1 MYDNVTG
8 QGAGATRTGYRY
20 LAEAMAAAG
29 IDHFFHMPL
38 ILPDAIKQ
46 MHALGIRPIVN
57 HSEKAA
63 AYMAD
68 GYARVSGKI
77 GVCAAQA
84 IGSSNLAAGMLD
96 AYMAHAPILALT
108 GGGTPDTR
116 YRNNY
121 QEIDQQP
128 IWAAL
133 TKASMRVEGGHRLP
147 ELLGQAMR
155 VATSG
160 APGPV
165 HLELN
170 GFTGGVLVDDTAG
183 ATLPDPRYA
192 TAPSVRQPAP
202 AQDIEAGLRAITG
215 AHRPIIIAGSGIRQS
230 NAFEALRAFAR
241 HLRIPV
247 ATSLDAKAVLP
258 ESDPLL
264 VGVVGTYS
272 RETAHIAIAEA
283 DLVIFVGTTTGSMV
297 TATWQVPRPG
307 VAAIQI
313 DVDPRELGRNYP
325 LLAGLAGDPA
335 TVLDQLRAA
344 APPQPD
350 RSSWLAR
357 ITAIRLDW
365 AATMQSEEYS
375 DAVPIRPERLC
386 RAISDTLPDNGVLV
400 VDTGH
405 AAHWASR
412 HIHLSSEGQMLLRPA
427 GSLGWS
433 YPASLGAKCAA
444 PDRPVVCFTGD
455 GGFLYHLSEME
466 TAMRYGINTVTVVNA
481 NNSLSQE
488 RLVWDGVADLD
499 PYWKFSP
506 VSYADMARAFG
517 CKAWRVESPG
527 DLEDVLREALAADA
541 PAIVEVMT
549 DDQVLAP
556 RALIPS

>member
-8 QGAGATRTGYRY
+8 ADAATARTGYRY
-20 LAEAMAAAG
+20 LAEAMATCG
-29 IDHFFHMPL
+29 LDHFFHMPL
-38 ILPDAIKQ
+38 ILPDAVKE
-46 MHALGIRPIVN
+46 MHDVGVRPIVV

-68 GYARVSGKI
+68 GYARASGKI

-108 GGGTPDTR
+108 GGGTADTR

-128 IWAAL
+128 IWAAI
-133 TKASMRVEGGHRLP
+133 TKLSMRVEGGHRIA

-170 GFTGGVLVDDTAG
+170 GFTGAVLADDTAG
-183 ATLPDPRYA
+183 APLPDPRYA
-192 TAPSVRQPAP
+192 SAPSIRQAAP
-202 AQDIEAGLRAITG
+202 AQDVEAALRVIGSAS
-215 AHRPIIIAGSGIRQS
+215 RPIIVAGSGIRQS
-230 NAFEALRAFAR
+230 NAFEALRAFAN

-247 ATSLDAKAVLP
+247 ATSLDAKAALP

-264 VGVVGTYS
+264 VGCVGTYS
-272 RETAHIAIAEA
+272 RETANKAVAEA

-297 TATWQVPRPG
+297 TATWRVPVPG
-307 VAAIQI
+307 VRAVQI

-325 LLAGLAGDPA
+325 LEAGLAGDPA
-335 TVLDQLRAA
+335 TVLEQLRVAA
-344 APPQPD
+344 AAQPD
-350 RSSWLAR
+350 RAAWLAR
-357 ITAIRLDW
+357 IAEIRAEWGRTLQAD
-365 AATMQSEEYS
+365 EDS

-386 RAISDTLPDNGVLV
+386 RVLSDELPENAVLL

-405 AAHWASR
+405 AAHWACR
-412 HIHLSSEGQMLLRPA
+412 HIHLDKPGQMLLRPA

-433 YPASLGAKCAA
+433 YPASLGAKCAV

-466 TAMRYGINTVTVVNA
+466 TAARYGINTVTIVNA

-488 RLVWDGVADLD
+488 RGVWGGVEAFDE
-499 PYWKFSP
+499 YWRFSP
-506 VSYADMARAFG
+506 VDYTEAARAFG
-517 CKAWRVESPG
+517 CRAWKVEQPA
-527 DLEDVLREALAADA
+527 DIAPVIREALAANV

-549 DDQVLAP
+549 DDQILAP
-556 RALIPS
+556 TAWVP

>member
-8 QGAGATRTGYRY
+8 AAAGTVRTGNRY
-20 LAEAMAAAG
+20 LAEAMASSG
-29 IDHFFHMPL
+29 LDHFFHMPL
-38 ILPDAIKQ
+38 ILPDAVKD
-46 MHALGIRPIVN
+46 MHAVGVRPVVV

-68 GYARVSGKI
+68 GYARASGKI

-108 GGGTPDTR
+108 GGGTADTR

-128 IWAAL
+128 IWGAI

-170 GFTGGVLVDDTAG
+170 GFTGGVLADDTAG
-183 ATLPDPRYA
+183 AALPDPRYA
-192 TAPSVRQPAP
+192 NAPSVRQAAP
-202 AQDIEAGLRAITG
+202 AQDVEAALRVIGLAG
-215 AHRPIIIAGSGIRQS
+215 KPIIIAGSGIRQS
-230 NAFEALRAFAR
+230 NAFEALRAFAH

-247 ATSLDAKAVLP
+247 ATSLDAKAALP

-264 VGVVGTYS
+264 VGCVGTYS
-272 RETAHIAIAEA
+272 RETANKAVSEA
-283 DLVIFVGTTTGSMV
+283 DLMIFVGTTTGSMV
-297 TATWQVPRPG
+297 TATWRVPVPG
-307 VAAIQI
+307 VRAIQI

-325 LLAGLAGDPA
+325 LEAGMAGDPA

-344 APPQPD
+344 APAQPD
-350 RSSWLAR
+350 RSAWLAR
-357 ITAIRLDW
+357 IADLKADW
-365 AATMQSEEYS
+365 ANTLQTEEYS
-375 DAVPIRPERLC
+375 EAVPIRPERLC
-386 RAISDTLPDNGVLV
+386 RVLSDVLPEDAVLL

-405 AAHWASR
+405 AAHWACR
-412 HIHLSSEGQMLLRPA
+412 HIHLSSPRQTLLRPA

-433 YPASLGAKCAA
+433 YPASLGAKCAV
-444 PDRPVVCFTGD
+444 PDRPVICFTGD
-455 GGFLYHLSEME
+455 GGFLYHLAEME
-466 TAMRYGINTVTVVNA
+466 TAVRYGINTVTIVNA

-488 RLVWDGVADLD
+488 RNVWGGVEAFDE
-499 PYWKFSP
+499 YWRFSP
-506 VSYADMARAFG
+506 VDYAAAATAFG
-517 CKAWRVESPG
+517 CKAWKVERP
-527 DLEDVLREALAADA
+527 EDIAPVLREALAANA

-549 DDQVLAP
+549 DDQILAP
-556 RALIPS
+556 TAWVP